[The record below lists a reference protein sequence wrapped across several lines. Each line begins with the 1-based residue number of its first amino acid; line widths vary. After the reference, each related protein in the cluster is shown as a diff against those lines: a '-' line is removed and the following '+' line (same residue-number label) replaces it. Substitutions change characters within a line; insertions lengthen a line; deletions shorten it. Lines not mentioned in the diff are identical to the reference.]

1 MAALEDVQRGS
12 AASQARWT
20 TIDRGLSVMKEGPD
34 DDAKTLGAEAASSSG
49 NWENETLY
57 YGFYRRWAKEIG
69 SL

>member
-1 MAALEDVQRGS
+1 
-12 AASQARWT
+12 
-20 TIDRGLSVMKEGPD
+20 MKEGPD
-34 DDAKTLGAEAASSSG
+34 DGAKALGAEAASSSG